1 MTGQILDHILHLQHH
16 INLYEVIR
24 RKNATHRHLQWYS
37 SCHLLCW
44 VAILSSVVLAI
55 LNPYWNLEGSFCPVL
70 LMGHLHDVYWVNRY
84 ESTNLSTSSVLFLL
98 LFSKFTSLNNC
109 KYTHYLHHWLVWT
122 CIGRE
127 TSHTRMFQ
135 AQCAYI
141 LPTVA
146 LMRASFLNVIK
157 KLIYLNTFVLFFL
170 LCSVGCQAI
179 TEQTHCSL
187 WRVQNGWG
195 GSQYVQQFQ

>member
-1 MTGQILDHILHLQHH
+1 MVFFLSFAVL
-16 INLYEVIR
+16 
-24 RKNATHRHLQWYS
+24 
-37 SCHLLCW
+37 SCHTG
-44 VAILSSVVLAI
+44 ILSSVVLAI

-70 LMGHLHDVYWVNRY
+70 LMGHLHDVYWVNRS

-109 KYTHYLHHWLVWT
+109 KYTHYLHHWPVQT

-157 KLIYLNTFVLFFL
+157 KTNIFKHFHFIFL
-170 LCSVGCQAI
+170 LIVQRRLPGNYRADTLFPLTSSKWLRRQPICTAISVVNDKNTTEDFSKLAFLCLILSTSHGC
-179 TEQTHCSL
+179 
-187 WRVQNGWG
+187 
-195 GSQYVQQFQ
+195 F